1 MEEHR
6 TSGDILAA
14 PSRWF
19 SAMFLAVLLAA
30 GLISVFLRSD
40 GVSAAENRVLA
51 PVPTFSVWSL
61 FSGSYTDSLELY
73 YADNFPLRDEF
84 VYAATSIRDLSGY
97 HKEIVFYKA
106 EAVEPEVVTQPI
118 DTVKTAKR
126 DTLAPVRPDTARVV
140 AEYDRSSSVVI
151 YGNRAIQLFTASTEG
166 LDDYVDM
173 INLYR
178 ASFESLDIFCLV
190 APTQTDFYLPD
201 EYKKSSNYEDRVLTY
216 IELLLDSGVNFVDA
230 HSELSKHTREYI
242 YFNTDHHW
250 TGRGAYYAYVA
261 FCRSAGIKPY
271 PLDSLERRQV
281 NKSFLGS
288 LYAITLDKRLRKS
301 RDSVEYFRLPIPT
314 RTFRWNKES
323 GSYEFSR
330 LFVNAH
336 NYTNFIG
343 GDHPMMRIESD
354 VNSDKI
360 LVIKDSYG
368 NAVVPFLALHY
379 GTVYVMDYRYFDMNV
394 RNFVRDYGITA
405 LMFLN
410 NTFAANSKFTSYRG
424 RYVLNWR
431 APKKTAPAVQDST
444 TTPDPQQQDER

>member
-1 MEEHR
+1 MKDQR
-6 TSGDILAA
+6 TSGENLAA

-19 SAMFLAVLLAA
+19 GAMFLAFLLAA
-30 GLISVFLRSD
+30 GLISVILRSD
-40 GVSAAENRVLA
+40 GMSVAENRALS

-97 HKEIVFYKA
+97 HTDIVFY
-106 EAVEPEVVTQPI
+106 AVEPEVVPQPV
-118 DTVKTAKR
+118 DTVKAMKK
-126 DTLAPVRPDTARVV
+126 DTLAPSLVRKDTTKTV

-151 YGNRAIQLFTASTEG
+151 YGNRAIQLFTVSSEG
-166 LDDYVDM
+166 PDDYVDM

-178 ASFESLDIFCLV
+178 SSFDSLDIFCMV

-201 EYKKSSNYEDRVLTY
+201 QYKKSSNYEHAMLSY
-216 IELLLDSGVNFVDA
+216 IELLLDSGINFIDA
-230 HSELSKHTREYI
+230 HGELGKHTREYI

-261 FCRSAGIKPY
+261 FCKSAGIKSY

-281 NKSFLGS
+281 KKSFLGS
-288 LYAITLDKRLRKS
+288 LYAITLDKRLRRS
-301 RDSVEYFRLPIPT
+301 GDSVEYFRLPIPT
-314 RTFRWNKES
+314 RTFRWNKDLR
-323 GSYEFSR
+323 SYEFSR

-343 GDHPMMRIESD
+343 GDHPMVRIESD
-354 VNSDKI
+354 VNDRKI

-394 RNFVRDYGITA
+394 RDFVKANGITA

-410 NTFAANSKFTSYRG
+410 NTFAANSKYTSFRG
-424 RYVLNWR
+424 RYLLNWR
-431 APKKTAPAVQDST
+431 ASKKTTPVTQDST
-444 TTPDPQQQDER
+444 IVPDPIEQDEP